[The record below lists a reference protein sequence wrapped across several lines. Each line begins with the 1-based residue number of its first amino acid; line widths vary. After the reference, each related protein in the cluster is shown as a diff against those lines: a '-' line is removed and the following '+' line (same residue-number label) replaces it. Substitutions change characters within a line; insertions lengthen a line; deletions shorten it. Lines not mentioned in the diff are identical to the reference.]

1 MKIYVGI
8 TDWNWYHYLSD
19 NAFTEVNFW
28 KPSGQPFKALSEG
41 DLFLFKLKAAQG
53 GKIAGGGYFVSATT
67 MPVDWAWK
75 AFGNENGVVNLAQL
89 SDAIEKYRS
98 RNNVRPGNPNIGC
111 IALTDVVFFEQ
122 AEWFDAPGNWRSI
135 VSGKTFETD
144 KPEGRALYEQ
154 AMIRMMGQDLRDVHI
169 DTVSGDAV
177 TGENRYS
184 VSPTKHRL
192 GQGSFRMLVADAY
205 NRRCAISGEKTLP
218 VLQAAHIRPYS
229 EDGPHQVTNGLLLRS
244 DIHTLFDAGYITV
257 SPDYRVHVS
266 KRINEDYGN
275 GKIYYAYQGQPLT
288 VLPDDKPMRPLSEYL
303 TWHNDCVYMG

>member
-28 KPSGQPFKALSEG
+28 KPSGKPFRALSEG
-41 DLFLFKLKAAQG
+41 DIFLFKLKAAQG

-67 MPVDWAWK
+67 MPLDWAWK

-89 SDAIEKYRS
+89 SDAIERYRRS
-98 RNNVRPGNPNIGC
+98 KGTSSGNPTIGC
-111 IALTDVVFFEQ
+111 IALTDVVFFDR
-122 AEWFDAPGNWRSI
+122 AEWFDAPGNWNSI
-135 VSGKTFETD
+135 VSGKSFETD
-144 KPEGRALYEQ
+144 EPEGRTLYEQ
-154 AMIRMMGQDLRDVHI
+154 AVIRMIGHDLSDNQPNLPM
-169 DTVSGDAV
+169 SFEGDE
-177 TGENRYS
+177 GNRYTES
-184 VSPTKHRL
+184 VAKHRL

-205 NRRCAISGEKTLP
+205 ERRCAVSGEKTMP
-218 VLQAAHIRPYS
+218 VLQAAHIKPYS
-229 EDGPHQVTNGLLLRS
+229 ENGPHQVSNGLLLRS

-257 SPDYRVHVS
+257 TPDYRVHVS

-275 GKIYYAYQGQPLT
+275 GKIYYAYQGKPLT
-288 VLPDDKPMRPLSEYL
+288 VLPDDISRRPLSEYL